1 MRYTS
6 FLFII
11 GGLALSLGVAACSTP
26 KIYLFKDATEPF
38 KEFTLQGKEKGKV
51 VVIPIQGI
59 ISDHPRKGLL
69 HSQPSMVEEFVSQ
82 LNLAE
87 KDSAVKAVLLK
98 IDSPGGTITA
108 SDLLYHEIED
118 FKSRTGIKI
127 VAVMMDICASGGYYI
142 SLPAD
147 RIIAHPTTVT
157 GSIGVIF
164 IRPKVTGLMT
174 KIGVEMEVNK
184 SGEHKDMASPFREAT
199 EKEEKII
206 NSLNK
211 QLGEKF
217 TDLVTR
223 HRRLDQNALADISTG
238 RIYSAS
244 EALQIG
250 LVDEVGYLND
260 ALTETKKLAKLPK
273 DAKVVVYRRTQYPND
288 NLYNTSTTQYKETG
302 INLID
307 LGLSES
313 ITSLS
318 TGFYYLWLPV
328 AGN

>member
-1 MRYTS
+1 M
-6 FLFII
+6 
-11 GGLALSLGVAACSTP
+11 GGLVLSLGVACSTP
-26 KIYLFKDATEPF
+26 KIHLFKDATDPF
-38 KEFTLQGKEKGKV
+38 KEFTLQGTEKGKV

-59 ISDHPRKGLL
+59 ISDHPGKGLL
-69 HSQPSMVEEFVSQ
+69 RSKPSMIQEFVSQ

-87 KDSAVKAVLLK
+87 KDRAVKAILLK

-108 SDLLYHEIED
+108 SDLLYHEIAD
-118 FKSRTGIKI
+118 FKARTGIKV
-127 VAVMMDICASGGYYI
+127 VAVIMDIGASGGYYI

-147 RIIAHPTTVT
+147 LIIAHPTTIT

-184 SGEHKDMASPFREAT
+184 SGENKDMASPFRET
-199 EKEEKII
+199 SEKEEKII
-206 NSLNK
+206 NSLIK

-217 TDLVTR
+217 TDLVAR
-223 HRRLDQNALADISTG
+223 HRGLDQNALNDISTG

-250 LVDEVGYLND
+250 LVDKVGYLSE
-260 ALTETKKLAKLPK
+260 ALTETKKLAKLPD

-288 NLYNTSTTQYKETG
+288 NLYNTSTTQYNETG
-302 INLID
+302 LNLID
-307 LGLSES
+307 LGLAES
-313 ITSLS
+313 LTSLS

-328 AGN
+328 ARN